1 MLHFRARK
9 EEIVHIFTWY
19 YFLKVFLKL
28 RIVSDQVMDPFV
40 PREGPSPDNPYTIF
54 RKNPLKLLGFPFLL
68 PPEFHEKKESLEYA
82 LLRAEEGRF
91 TAYQHKFDLF

>member
-1 MLHFRARK
+1 
-9 EEIVHIFTWY
+9 
-19 YFLKVFLKL
+19 
-28 RIVSDQVMDPFV
+28 MDPFI

-91 TAYQHKFDLF
+91 TAYQHKCVIYCLIVNAAYHTMNFTAFCSGHS